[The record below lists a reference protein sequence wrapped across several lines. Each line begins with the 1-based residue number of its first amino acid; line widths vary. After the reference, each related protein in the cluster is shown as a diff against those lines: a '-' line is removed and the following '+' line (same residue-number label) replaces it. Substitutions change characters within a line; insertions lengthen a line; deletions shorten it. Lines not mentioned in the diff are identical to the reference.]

1 MDNGE
6 KLFVFNLIGLFGMGH
21 ELEIEKDDSLG
32 ARNLNVAVVW
42 GGRSARWEGFI
53 STGGVECRKVNP
65 M

>member
-1 MDNGE
+1 MGDDE
-6 KLFVFNLIGLFGMGH
+6 KLFVFSLIELFRVGH

-53 STGGVECRKVNP
+53 FTGGVECRKVNP